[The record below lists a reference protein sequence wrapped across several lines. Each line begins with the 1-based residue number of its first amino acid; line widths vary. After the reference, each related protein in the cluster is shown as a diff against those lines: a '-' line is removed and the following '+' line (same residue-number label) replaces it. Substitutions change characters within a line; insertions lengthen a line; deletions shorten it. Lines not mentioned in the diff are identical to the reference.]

1 MTREEE
7 LLVEK
12 AISSY
17 RRRTADGA
25 IQPSPAWADLSAE
38 NRRVAFDEAQKLR
51 RIEAALDRGGL
62 SSTAKAVL
70 DRIRSSDR

>member
-17 RRRTADGA
+17 RRRDQGGA
-25 IQPSPAWADLSAE
+25 VQVSPAWADLSPE
-38 NRRVAFDEAQKLR
+38 NRRIAFDEALKLR
-51 RIEAALDRGGL
+51 KMEAALDERGR
-62 SSTAKAVL
+62 SSTVRAVL
-70 DRIRSSDR
+70 ERIRRAER